1 MGAIPTKGGEQH
13 GEASEEKSRLG
24 CCSAQ
29 GVGHASRED
38 SQVQTDQKAG
48 RVIVPDLRAREHV
61 RAAGSNLAPRTSKQ
75 TKGKNYVSENPKW
88 KSDHHHSDV
97 G

>member
-1 MGAIPTKGGEQH
+1 MGAIPMKVGEQH

-29 GVGHASRED
+29 GVGHASRER
-38 SQVQTDQKAG
+38 SQVQADEKG

-61 RAAGSNLAPRTSKQ
+61 RAAGSN
-75 TKGKNYVSENPKW
+75 
-88 KSDHHHSDV
+88 
-97 G
+97 

>member
-1 MGAIPTKGGEQH
+1 MKGGEQH

-29 GVGHASRED
+29 GVGYASREC
-38 SQVQTDQKAG
+38 SQVQAYEKAG

-61 RAAGSNLAPRTSKQ
+61 RAAGSNWLRKQLSKRK
-75 TKGKNYVSENPKW
+75 TKPCQR
-88 KSDHHHSDV
+88 KSKMEI
-97 G
+97 